1 MRRTFLRRTGALAA
15 AAALTSMNALTLA
28 LMPTTAAH
36 AQAAPAAPAKP
47 TALRPFTLAG
57 WSKPI
62 TEITHLLV
70 EEEKGFFRSEGLAL
84 NYLPG
89 AGGGDA
95 LRNLLSRQADIAFT
109 DPGSFFAALDKGE
122 KLRAVYDIYP
132 QNVFNVVSLP
142 ASNIRKPGDLKGKR
156 VGVYSLSSGTLQN
169 LQILLQQAG
178 LKKDDVTVVVTGLL
192 NFAPLIQGQVDAT
205 AATDTGLALARRR
218 GVRDPQVIEVGDY
231 LNYSSDILVVREST
245 YQQNKDMLRRFLAGF
260 RRSAQWMIDQPAEAA
275 QLAVKRAI
283 DGQDPAL
290 NREIIDIR
298 NRSAVSTLTKERG
311 LGTLDE
317 KSLQAA
323 ADAYRKLGLIERD
336 IRIRDVIG
344 TDLLSPR

>member
-1 MRRTFLRRTGALAA
+1 MY
-15 AAALTSMNALTLA
+15 
-28 LMPTTAAH
+28 
-36 AQAAPAAPAKP
+36 
-47 TALRPFTLAG
+47 
-57 WSKPI
+57 
-62 TEITHLLV
+62 V
-70 EEEKGFFRSEGLAL
+70 
-84 NYLPG
+84 
-89 AGGGDA
+89 
-95 LRNLLSRQADIAFT
+95 
-109 DPGSFFAALDKGE
+109 
-122 KLRAVYDIYP
+122 IYP

-142 ASNIRKPGDLKGKR
+142 ASNIRKPADLKGKR

-192 NFAPLIQGQVDAT
+192 NFAPLIQGQVDAN

-245 YQQNKDMLRRFLAGF
+245 YQQNKDGLRRFLAGY

-298 NRSAVSTLTKERG
+298 NRSAVSPLTKERG

-344 TDLLSPR
+344 TDLLPAR